1 MIGWIKIEGEEITAG
16 EGILTIETDE
26 VNYDIE
32 APESGILARIL
43 VQAEEVVPVGAP
55 MAVITGPGESG
66 PVEFGEGSRGGQHAE
81 NPMDKPLSGE

>member
-43 VQAEEVVPVGAP
+43 VQ
-55 MAVITGPGESG
+55 
-66 PVEFGEGSRGGQHAE
+66 
-81 NPMDKPLSGE
+81 MDKPLSGE